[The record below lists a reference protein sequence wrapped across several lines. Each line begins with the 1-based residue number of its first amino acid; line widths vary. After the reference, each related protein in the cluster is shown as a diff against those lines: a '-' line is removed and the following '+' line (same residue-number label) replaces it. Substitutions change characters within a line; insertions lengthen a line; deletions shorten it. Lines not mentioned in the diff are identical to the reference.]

1 MNNMKKEPKEIKYT
15 SVKCPSCGKTHPV
28 SPAQLLVQLSL
39 EGKTDE
45 QLKARTAKATK
56 ASAIAR
62 SKRAKLKKR

>member
-1 MNNMKKEPKEIKYT
+1 MPNMKKEIKYT
-15 SVKCPSCGKTHPV
+15 SVTCPSCGKIHPV

-39 EGKTDE
+39 EGKTYE

-62 SKRAKLKKR
+62 SKRAKKKKR